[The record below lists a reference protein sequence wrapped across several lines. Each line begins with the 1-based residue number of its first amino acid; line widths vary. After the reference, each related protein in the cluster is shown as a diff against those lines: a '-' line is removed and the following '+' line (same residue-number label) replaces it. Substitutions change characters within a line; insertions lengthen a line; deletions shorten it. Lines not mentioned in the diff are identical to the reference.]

1 MQAFETVKATAL
13 KRKILLCALIRNKNN
28 LDCLHK
34 LEGDARRYMQIFLNF
49 LSNAIKFT
57 PEGGKVTIKI
67 EAKIED
73 IMVQPDSEIFSNLQ
87 GGRLDKLT

>member
-1 MQAFETVKATAL
+1 
-13 KRKILLCALIRNKNN
+13 
-28 LDCLHK
+28 
-34 LEGDARRYMQIFLNF
+34 MQIFLNF